1 VAKLAKHALGKGL
14 DALLHEAD
22 ASEFFASVP
31 ASPASAA
38 ISGGLP
44 VGIEQGNVGA
54 LTIDVSLLK
63 PNPRQPRKDFNAE
76 SLDELASSIREN
88 GVIQPVIV
96 EDAGDGTFYIIAGE
110 RRTRAAQLAGLK
122 KIPVVLKAYSDE
134 RKLEIALIE
143 NIQRENL
150 NPIEEAEAYYN
161 LMQLKNLTQE
171 EVADLVGKKRPT
183 VGNALR
189 LLKLPE
195 DMRSSLIS
203 GTLSAG
209 HARALLSVT
218 DTANQRVLFARIVG
232 SGMSVREAEQYAGE
246 LSSSGKSVP
255 AKRETTAT
263 PQERDPDF
271 TNLEQQFIDAL
282 GTNVNLKGSFDRGSI
297 QIDFFSRNDLDR
309 LYELITKKV

>member
-14 DALLHEAD
+14 DALLHETD
-22 ASEFFASVP
+22 APEFFAS
-31 ASPASAA
+31 ASASGDSPAIPA
-38 ISGGLP
+38 
-44 VGIEQGNVGA
+44 GIEQGNGGA
-54 LTIDVSLLK
+54 LTIEVSLLK

-76 SLDELASSIREN
+76 SLDELAASIREN

-150 NPIEEAEAYYN
+150 NAIEEAEAYYN
-161 LMQLKNLTQE
+161 LMQLKDLTQE
-171 EVADLVGKKRPT
+171 AVADLVGKKRPT
-183 VGNALR
+183 VANALR

-195 DMRSSLIS
+195 DMRSGLIS
-203 GTLSAG
+203 GAISAG

-218 DTANQRVLFARIVG
+218 DTANQRVLFARIIG

-246 LSSSGKSVP
+246 LSGSGKSAP
-255 AKRETTAT
+255 AKRDAAAGGR
-263 PQERDPDF
+263 QARDPDF
-271 TNLEQQFIDAL
+271 ANLEQQFIDAL
-282 GTNVNLKGSFDRGSI
+282 GTKVNLKGSFERGNI
-297 QIDFFSRNDLDR
+297 QIDFFSRDDLDR
-309 LYELITKKV
+309 IYEIITKKT

>member
-1 VAKLAKHALGKGL
+1 VAKHALGRGL
-14 DALLHEAD
+14 DALIHDAD
-22 ASEFFASVP
+22 ESEFFTQISS
-31 ASPASAA
+31 SPE
-38 ISGGLP
+38 IP
-44 VGIEQGNVGA
+44 TGIEQGNGGA
-54 LTIDVSLLK
+54 LTADVSLLK
-63 PNPRQPRKDFNAE
+63 PNPRQPRKDFNVE
-76 SLDELASSIREN
+76 SLNELAASIREN
-88 GVIQPVIV
+88 GVIQPVII

-150 NPIEEAEAYYN
+150 NPVEEAEAYYN
-161 LMQLKNLTQE
+161 LMQLKVLTQE

-183 VGNALR
+183 VANALR

-195 DMRSSLIS
+195 DMRAALIS
-203 GTLSAG
+203 GTISAG

-246 LSSSGKSVP
+246 LNGSGKPVS
-255 AKRETTAT
+255 AKHIAAT
-263 PQERDPDF
+263 RGSQERDPDF
-271 TNLEQQFIDAL
+271 MNLEQQFIDAL
-282 GTNVNLKGSFDRGSI
+282 GTKVNLKGSFDRGSI
-297 QIDFFSRNDLDR
+297 QIDFFSRDDLDR
-309 LYELITKKV
+309 LYELITKKA